1 MIRGL
6 ISTCLSRRPL
16 VLVAF
21 VAFLAVGFGAF
32 RAMNIEAYPDPAP
45 PIIEIIAHGGML
57 LSPICSL
64 LLSPICSLLVIPT
77 VARLFMPQVEDT
89 PSGEAWVEPHPA

>member
-64 LLSPICSLLVIPT
+64 LVIPT